1 MQNEVYK
8 MLGTASRE
16 VNEVASFKNVW
27 LYIITETQK
36 TVSLIYPE
44 QKVYIVFFYIRKIV
58 LFAYVVF
65 RV

>member
-36 TVSLIYPE
+36 TLSLIYPE
-44 QKVYIVFFYIRKIV
+44 QKVYIVFFILGK
-58 LFAYVVF
+58 
-65 RV
+65 